1 MKGTSVCQGT
11 WINRK
16 EAFLADRRGAV
27 AFEMMFVFIF
37 LMLSFLL
44 PLADVAIAGFRYIS
58 AIEALRA
65 FGQSMQY
72 SGPTDLANTS
82 TWQTTA
88 LAKAD
93 SSYPI
98 SNFQLICGDGG
109 AVCSS
114 TNISNPKYY
123 SYQTSFTLSPIL
135 LTSVLCPN
143 GCTITLSYS
152 ERFQ

>member
-1 MKGTSVCQGT
+1 M
-11 WINRK
+11 NRK

-27 AFEMMFVFIF
+27 AFEMMFVFVL
-37 LMLSFLL
+37 LMISCFL
-44 PLADVAIAGFRYIS
+44 PLADVAIAGFQYIS
-58 AIEALRA
+58 AMEALRA
-65 FGQSMQY
+65 FGQSIQY
-72 SGPTDLANTS
+72 SGPTDLGDTS
-82 TWQTTA
+82 TWQTAA

-98 SNFQLICGDGG
+98 SNFQLICGDTS
-109 AVCSS
+109 AVCSAAN
-114 TNISNPKYY
+114 TANPKYY
-123 SYQTSFTLSPIL
+123 SYQTSFTLSPIV